1 MDSEIANIKKQVFDF
16 KNLIGE
22 DFSQI
27 NIQLETNIK
36 ELKDNYNIKSLEE
49 KASSLKGEL
58 EILNKEIFLDNEGV
72 SKTKFNLKDELK
84 MRNSFSDSTLL
95 QKLKLI
101 ATKIATRK
109 FLNNSYRNPKI
120 NLKIKEYNITKEKM
134 EKINS
139 ELSGDLYISLS
150 DNLANK
156 ITYISNIQKL
166 KDEIKIY
173 FSIVE
178 KSDAISNDIDKLDN
192 QLKNLDASH
201 TSNLPTEL
209 HADKLH
215 NRL

>member
-150 DNLANK
+150 DNLANI
-156 ITYISNIQKL
+156 ITYISNIQ
-166 KDEIKIY
+166 
-173 FSIVE
+173 
-178 KSDAISNDIDKLDN
+178 
-192 QLKNLDASH
+192 
-201 TSNLPTEL
+201 
-209 HADKLH
+209 
-215 NRL
+215 

>member
-49 KASSLKGEL
+49 KASSLKEL

-95 QKLKLI
+95 QKLL
-101 ATKIATRK
+101 
-109 FLNNSYRNPKI
+109 
-120 NLKIKEYNITKEKM
+120 
-134 EKINS
+134 
-139 ELSGDLYISLS
+139 
-150 DNLANK
+150 
-156 ITYISNIQKL
+156 
-166 KDEIKIY
+166 
-173 FSIVE
+173 
-178 KSDAISNDIDKLDN
+178 
-192 QLKNLDASH
+192 
-201 TSNLPTEL
+201 
-209 HADKLH
+209 
-215 NRL
+215 